1 MATLT
6 IRNLDPA
13 VKDRLRVRAA
23 EHGQSMEA
31 EARAILQAAVS
42 ENRPRT
48 GRELYQR
55 IRKRFEAIGGVE
67 LDIPKREEYPDP
79 PKFD

>member
-23 EHGQSMEA
+23 GHGHSMEA
-31 EARAILQAAVS
+31 EVRQILQAAVS
-42 ENRPRT
+42 ADRPRT
-48 GRELYQR
+48 GREFYRR
-55 IRKRFEAIGGVE
+55 IRDRFEALGGIDLE
-67 LDIPKREEYPDP
+67 IPPRNEFPRP
-79 PKFD
+79 PKLT